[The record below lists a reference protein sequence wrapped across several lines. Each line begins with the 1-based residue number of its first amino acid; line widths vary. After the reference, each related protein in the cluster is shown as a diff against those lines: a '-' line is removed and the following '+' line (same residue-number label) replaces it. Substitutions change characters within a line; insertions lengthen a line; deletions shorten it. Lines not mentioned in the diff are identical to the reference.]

1 MIWTKELGE
10 LIVTTSGDS
19 LWSRGVQ
26 KSVRVKLLATVQPET
41 IERSLDGR
49 ITYASRA
56 FLALYDPLA
65 WPNDELGLMYTDS
78 QVPQQIN
85 LFLRQEHGF
94 QHEVCWS
101 EQGAQQSDAAD
112 FDTDPAMIE
121 EIWPDLIDH
130 RRLTNDDV
138 TLMTQLIDV
147 HRPALDQKCQEH
159 GWDPDEVG
167 LRLDELMVRRMA
179 TTPEKAA
186 ACVAEAIDDFSYLDW
201 LNWAKPVTP
210 TSEGKDD

>member
-1 MIWTKELGE
+1 
-10 LIVTTSGDS
+10 
-19 LWSRGVQ
+19 
-26 KSVRVKLLATVQPET
+26 VQPET

-65 WPNDELGLMYTDS
+65 WPNGLMYPDS

-112 FDTDPAMIE
+112 FDTDNASE
-121 EIWPDLIDH
+121 WGNGRAYDAD
-130 RRLTNDDV
+130 RNT
-138 TLMTQLIDV
+138 
-147 HRPALDQKCQEH
+147 
-159 GWDPDEVG
+159 
-167 LRLDELMVRRMA
+167 
-179 TTPEKAA
+179 
-186 ACVAEAIDDFSYLDW
+186 FS
-201 LNWAKPVTP
+201 
-210 TSEGKDD
+210 SRG